1 MGLVA
6 ITHAITNANAK
17 PSAFTTSSG
26 VWNLGL
32 LSCGDC
38 GDCSN
43 VISFNSF
50 YMFVST
56 EFQATKMF
64 NILMMKP

>member
-6 ITHAITNANAK
+6 ITHAITNAK

-38 GDCSN
+38 GACSN

>member
-17 PSAFTTSSG
+17 PSSFTTSS

-56 EFQATKMF
+56 ELQGKMF
-64 NILMMKP
+64 NILKMKP